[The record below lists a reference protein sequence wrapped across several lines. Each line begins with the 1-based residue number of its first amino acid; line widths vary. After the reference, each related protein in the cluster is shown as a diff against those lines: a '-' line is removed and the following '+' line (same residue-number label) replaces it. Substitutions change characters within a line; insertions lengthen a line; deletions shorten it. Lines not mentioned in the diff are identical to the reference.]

1 MSEISAV
8 SHFKHCFVTF
18 SYIFKV
24 QNETQPTIS
33 NLPSF
38 IPLFIQ
44 SHSFYA
50 NEWIGKLY

>member
-8 SHFKHCFVTF
+8 SHFKHFFVTV
-18 SYIFKV
+18 SYIFKM

-44 SHSFYA
+44 SNSFYA